1 MGEGVAPQL
10 SGAAG
15 LCWSGRQLEIRACAA
30 IEGPFSDSSDSA
42 DQPLLA
48 GIGRRLRVV
57 SDLSQ
62 LGFLLFVSALV
73 AMLMQRLRMPYTVGL
88 VLAGMGLYF
97 FHISIKWHLSR
108 ELIFFVFLPP
118 LVFEAALF
126 IEWREFKRDLPV
138 LSLLATVGVV
148 LAAGVTAIG
157 MRYALGW
164 DWASATV
171 FGVLIAAT
179 DPVSVIAS
187 FKTSGVKG
195 RVRLLLEAE
204 SLLNDGTAAVA
215 FIVTLGI
222 LGGEHQSLAT
232 IGGTLVI
239 TTVGSILI
247 GGAVACGFMF
257 LAGRTPDY
265 LVEITFTTLAAYGS
279 FFLGEYCHC
288 SGVLAALTAGLVVGN
303 FRSSALVVDA
313 GRSAPQ
319 SFPEY
324 AAFIA
329 DSLLLFLAGAKR
341 AQYNS
346 PLSGLMTESGRRVLV
361 PFWEYLAFIANSLIF
376 LLIGAQEAQ
385 QHFGNLWWPVLVA
398 IIIVIL
404 GRAMAIYPL
413 CALFSRS
420 HLKVDHRHQHA
431 LFWGG
436 LRGALALALALALP
450 VDIPQR
456 ELIITL
462 TFAVVAFSIFVQGLT
477 IAPLLR
483 WLGLFTVPRA

>member
-1 MGEGVAPQL
+1 M
-10 SGAAG
+10 
-15 LCWSGRQLEIRACAA
+15 
-30 IEGPFSDSSDSA
+30 
-42 DQPLLA
+42 
-48 GIGRRLRVV
+48 V

-73 AMLMQRLRMPYTVGL
+73 AMLMQRLRLPYTVGL

-97 FHISIKWHLSR
+97 LHLSIRWHLSKD
-108 ELIFFVFLPP
+108 LIFFVFLPP

-126 IEWREFKRDLPV
+126 IDWREFKRDLPV

-148 LAAGVTAIG
+148 LAAAVTAIG

-215 FIVTLGI
+215 FVVTLGI
-222 LGGEHQSLAT
+222 LAGAHQNLAA
-232 IGGTLVI
+232 IAGTVI
-239 TTVGSILI
+239 LTMVGSILI
-247 GGAVACGFMF
+247 GGVVACGFMF

-279 FFLGEYCHC
+279 FFLGEYWHC
-288 SGVLAALTAGLVVGN
+288 SGVLAALSAGLVVGN
-303 FRSSALVVDA
+303 FRSSALVA
-313 GRSAPQ
+313 
-319 SFPEY
+319 
-324 AAFIA
+324 
-329 DSLLLFLAGAKR
+329 
-341 AQYNS
+341 
-346 PLSGLMTESGRRVLV
+346 MTEAGRRVLV

-376 LLIGAQEAQ
+376 ILIGAQEAQ
-385 QHFGNLWWPVLVA
+385 QHFGHLWWPVLVA
-398 IIIVIL
+398 ILMVTAA
-404 GRAMAIYPL
+404 RAIAIYPL
-413 CALFSRS
+413 CAVFSRS

-450 VDIPQR
+450 PAIPQHD
-456 ELIITL
+456 LIITL

-483 WLGLFTVPRA
+483 WMGLMPATAMTAVRRSMN